1 MDLLNHASDY
11 KKLNIRLTEYKYI
24 VIKKN
29 KIRKQYVMVHKNK
42 YENIHSI
49 KYWSRPS
56 DIC

>member
-49 KYWSRPS
+49 KY
-56 DIC
+56 